1 MSYTN
6 SRPIYNTA
14 KSAAADAALLPICVE
29 FSGVI
34 ETRVKEYIF
43 EVGHSSTD
51 CRAVTAEEY
60 LAEIYATGL
69 CKELIEK
76 EIEDIEILNNG
87 IYLFL
92 VDFPKGQF
100 RKASERVFATIKG
113 LGYSKV
119 IIDDYN
125 RSGKDIWGTYGFSG
139 NYLDDERIKHL

>member
-1 MSYTN
+1 MLFSN
-6 SRPIYNTA
+6 SRLVYNEE
-14 KSAAADAALLPICVE
+14 KAAIADAALMPICVE
-29 FSGVI
+29 FSGMI

-43 EVGHSSTD
+43 EVGNSATD
-51 CRAVTAEEY
+51 FKEVSAEEY
-60 LAEIYATGL
+60 IAEISTKGF
-69 CKELIEK
+69 CKELIDK
-76 EIEDIEILNNG
+76 EIEDIEILKNG

-92 VDFPKGQF
+92 VDFPKGKF

-139 NYLDDERIKHL
+139 KYLDDERIKTL